1 MGNAAV
7 TYSSGLRLARIALGL
22 VERPLGWTYESIAE
36 TLGVGHRTV
45 QRYARILQ
53 TEFVA
58 DNGEPLV
65 ERTMRGTKPAL
76 RLRSSVA
83 PVQAGLYQYASVMAA
98 LRYLPLAHGTVVG
111 DGIDDVLR
119 SIGKDSGLERHTAGP
134 AGLSLSFY
142 HATRGARSYGEQDDV
157 LDELFLAVV
166 RRHVLELEYK
176 PPGRDPFRCRFCPY
190 TMVLYD
196 DGLYLH
202 GQATFEAREGSF
214 TRLLAVERIRDARA
228 LRKERFHHPQGY
240 DPAQVFGD
248 RLGVWGGQPEPV
260 VLRFTATVAHLVEER
275 RWPGDA
281 TSERQDDGSIELRM
295 AVPVT
300 PELVSFVMSYGT
312 EVEVLAP
319 GSLRGHV
326 AEQVQKLATLY
337 AQENN
342 DDE

>member
-1 MGNAAV
+1 MGNATV

-45 QRYARILQ
+45 QRYARILT
-53 TEFVA
+53 TEFIA
-58 DNGEPLV
+58 DNGEPMV
-65 ERTMRGTKPAL
+65 ERTMRGPKPAL

-119 SIGKDSGLERHTAGP
+119 SIGKDSGLERHTSGP

-142 HATRGARSYGEQDDV
+142 HATRGARSYGEHDDV

-166 RRHVLELEYK
+166 RRLILELEYK
-176 PPGRDPFRCRFCPY
+176 PPGRDPFRCRFSPY
-190 TMVLYD
+190 TLVLYD

-202 GQATFEAREGSF
+202 GEAIIEGRKGSV
-214 TRLLAVERIRDARA
+214 TRLLAVERIHDARA
-228 LRKERFHHPQGY
+228 VRKERFLHPPGY
-240 DPAQVFGD
+240 DPAKVFGD
-248 RLGVWGGQPEPV
+248 RLGVWGGAPEPV
-260 VLRFTATVAHLVEER
+260 VLRFAPSIAYLVQER

-281 TSERQDDGSIELRM
+281 ATDLQADGSIELSM
-295 AVPVT
+295 SVPIT

-312 EVEVLAP
+312 DVEVLAP
-319 GSLRGHV
+319 ILLRSRV
-326 AEQVQKLATLY
+326 AQQAQQLATLY